1 MPTATKFL
9 GYQFT
14 NLGPLTTTHSPPP
27 SCTTGTTDGIEFAKA
42 STPTYVFGWESCSV
56 TTMGKCHP
64 SGSQHD
70 KIRSEALK
78 TGGMA
83 VFDYF
88 SPGLVCPQGWTTAG
102 KLGHG
107 DGSTIT
113 REGIF
118 TTDEATPSY
127 PFRMDE
133 VWLNVLASDET
144 LAVCCPSG
152 WTAGIAGICQSSIM
166 PLTSATYTEF
176 CRRQLP
182 ASLIATVYTVG
193 TSVYSDPIKSIRTW
207 DNPDDYVM
215 TVPFTTG
222 RSLVPVDPDEVVVQK
237 KLHAVHMVYK
247 EGDSEEASKTG
258 SVTGSASSGTDDGES
273 AASGGTRAGPVVAVV
288 VGILVGAGLLFH

>member
-1 MPTATKFL
+1 MPTATEFL

-14 NLGPLTTTHSPPP
+14 NLGPLTTTYSPPP
-27 SCTTGTTDGIEFAKA
+27 SCTTATTDGIEFAKA
-42 STPTYVFGWESCSV
+42 DTPTFVFGWESCSI

-70 KIRSEALK
+70 KIKGQAVK

-88 SPGLVCPQGWTTAG
+88 SPGLVCPHGWTTAG
-102 KLGHG
+102 KLAYG

-118 TTDEATPSY
+118 TTDDATPSY
-127 PFRMDE
+127 PFKGDE

-144 LAVCCPSG
+144 LAICCPSG
-152 WTAGIAGICQSSIM
+152 WTASTAGICQSSIM

-176 CRRQLP
+176 CQRRLP
-182 ASLIATVYTVG
+182 ASLVATYYTVG
-193 TSVYSDPIKSIRTW
+193 TSVYSDPIRSIRTW
-207 DNPDDYVM
+207 DNPDDYAM

-222 RSLVPVDPDEVVVQK
+222 SPMLPVDPDNVIVQK

-247 EGDSEEASKTG
+247 EGDSKETGKTDPPSSG
-258 SVTGSASSGTDDGES
+258 SDDDKNASSGLEATKL
-273 AASGGTRAGPVVAVV
+273 GPVVAVV
-288 VGILVGAGLLFH
+288 VGVLVGAGLLLH